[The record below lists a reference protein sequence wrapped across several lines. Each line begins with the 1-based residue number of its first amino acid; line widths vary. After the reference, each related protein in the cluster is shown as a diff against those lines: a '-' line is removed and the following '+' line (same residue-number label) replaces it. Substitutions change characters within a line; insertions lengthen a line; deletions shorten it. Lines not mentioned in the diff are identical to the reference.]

1 MAGTFTFAEFKS
13 YLKLQMGKRIDIEN
27 YDGVNLYETWVNLA
41 YIRLTTRNRFF
52 AIKTNFTF
60 PQLETVDTT
69 ITTSDG
75 VPYIS
80 VPSDCMVVRDCYD
93 YTNKRYLDHIPWREY
108 LKYTDRF
115 DTTAEGEPNEWVRAG
130 DNIYL
135 HPTPDTDSESIY
147 VYYRKIPAV
156 LTGTNTT
163 VLDTA
168 WDEPILQLALIIGKT
183 WLKEYPEADQM
194 KKEWLDNVSGM
205 MGIYAQEELAGAK
218 TVIPESNA
226 LIETGGYRE

>member
-1 MAGTFTFAEFKS
+1 MAGTWTFAQFKAF
-13 YLKLQMGKRIDIEN
+13 LKLQMGKRTDIEN
-27 YDGVNLYETWVNLA
+27 YDGVNLYETWINMA

-69 ITTSDG
+69 ITTTDG
-75 VPYIS
+75 TQYIS

-93 YTNKRYLDHIPWREY
+93 YTNERYLDQIPWREY
-108 LKYTDRF
+108 IRYTDRF
-115 DTTAEGEPNEWVRAG
+115 DTTSEGEPNEWVRAG
-130 DNIYL
+130 DYIYL
-135 HPTPDTDSESIY
+135 HPTPDTSSEAIY

-156 LTGTNTT
+156 LSGTNAT
-163 VLDTA
+163 VLDPA

-183 WLKEYPEADQM
+183 WLKEYEEADKM

-205 MGIYAQEELAGAK
+205 MGIYSQEELAGAK

-226 LIETGGYRE
+226 LIETGGYKE

>member
-1 MAGTFTFAEFKS
+1 MAGTWTFSEFKS
-13 YLKLQMGKRIDIEN
+13 FLKLQMGARTDLEN
-27 YDGVNLYETWVNLA
+27 YDGTNLYETFINMA

-69 ITTSDG
+69 ITTTDG
-75 VPYIS
+75 TPYIS

-93 YTNKRYLDHIPWREY
+93 YTNKRYLDQIPWREY
-108 LKYTDRF
+108 IRYTDRF
-115 DTTAEGEPNEWVRAG
+115 DSSSEGEPNEWVRAG

-135 HPTPDTDSESIY
+135 HPTPDTSSESIY

-156 LTGTNTT
+156 LTGTNAT

-168 WDEPILQLALIIGKT
+168 WDESILQLALIIGKT
-183 WLKEYPEADQM
+183 WLKEYEEAEQM

-205 MGIYAQEELAGAK
+205 MGIYYQEELATAK

-226 LIETGGYRE
+226 LIETGGYGK

>member
-1 MAGTFTFAEFKS
+1 MSGTWGFDEFVS
-13 YLKLQMGKRIDIEN
+13 FLKLQMGKRTDVEN
-27 YDGVNLYETWVNLA
+27 YGGKNLYETWVNLA
-41 YIRLTTRNRFF
+41 YLRLTTRNRFF

-60 PQLETVDTT
+60 PQLETLDSSQTM
-69 ITTSDG
+69 SDG
-75 VPYIS
+75 VQYIS
-80 VPSDCMVVRDCYD
+80 VPSDCMVVRDVYD
-93 YTNKRYLDHIPWREY
+93 YTNKRYLTQIPWREY

-115 DTTAEGEPNEWVRAG
+115 DTSAEGEPTEWVRAG
-130 DNIYL
+130 DYIYL
-135 HPTPDTDSESIY
+135 HPTPDSSTDTIY

-183 WLKEYPEADQM
+183 WLKEYPEAEEM

-205 MGIYAQEELAGAK
+205 MGIYSQEELAGAK
-218 TVIPESNA
+218 TVIPEHSA
-226 LIETGGYRE
+226 LVDGGYKE